1 MQPSNNEII
10 MKEINQKQLLET
22 LETRV
27 ESHLTQ
33 AIHQFQNLTKKELLQ
48 AATDGGWSIA
58 QCLEHLNSYGDYYLP
73 LIEKNLK
80 GADNQSENGSFKSSW
95 LGNYFIRMMEPTTG
109 KQKFKA
115 FKGHIPVLELDAY
128 AVIAEFIRQQEQLLD
143 LLKKA
148 EKLDLN
154 SIRIPI
160 SITRFIKLKLGDVFQ
175 FIIAHDER
183 HIQQA
188 MRVHKNLNNI

>member
-109 KQKFKA
+109 KKKFKA

-188 MRVHKNLNNI
+188 MRVHKNPNNS

>member
-188 MRVHKNLNNI
+188 MRVHKNPNNS

>member
-80 GADNQSENGSFKSSW
+80 GADNQLENGSFKSSW

-109 KQKFKA
+109 KKKFKA

-188 MRVHKNLNNI
+188 MRVHKNPNNS

>member
-1 MQPSNNEII
+1 

-27 ESHLTQ
+27 KSHLTQ
-33 AIHQFQNLTKKELLQ
+33 AIHQFQNLTEKELLQ

-109 KQKFKA
+109 KKKFKA
-115 FKGHIPVLELDAY
+115 FKGHIPVPELDAY
-128 AVIAEFIRQQEQLLD
+128 AVIAEFIRQQEQLLY

-148 EKLDLN
+148 EKVHLN

-188 MRVHKNLNNI
+188 MRVHKNPNNS